1 MAYKITA
8 LYKFFEN
15 PNPEDFKEKLK
26 VLCKEFGVTGML
38 IVAREGLNGT
48 IAALADNMDA
58 FLPRLFALEPQLSG
72 LEIKFS
78 YSDEQPFYRM
88 RIAVKREIVTLGVEG
103 YNVHNSDRVEDIEP
117 EDWNDLISRDD
128 VVLVDT
134 RNDYE
139 YSLGT
144 FEGAIDPQT
153 KNFREFP
160 AFMERLEKS
169 EEGPA
174 KEGSEKKSLAMFCTG
189 GIRCDKVAAYVADT
203 SKYSKIYR
211 LKGGILKYLED
222 IPEEQSKWKG
232 DCFVFDQRVTV
243 KHGLVPGDCELCRG
257 CRYPL
262 TTDDRARD
270 DYKEGIHC
278 RYCVDKLTP
287 EQMKSAA
294 ERHLQIQLLS
304 KRNQKHLGF
313 EYQPHQKRKFA
324 DKSATSHAEESELS
338 PVSGSL

>member
-1 MAYKITA
+1 MTFKITA
-8 LYKFFEN
+8 LYKFFDN
-15 PNPEDFKEKLK
+15 SNPEEFKEKLK

-38 IVAREGLNGT
+38 IVAGEGLNGT
-48 IAALADNMDA
+48 IAAEAENMDA

-78 YSDEQPFYRM
+78 FSDEQPFYRM
-88 RIAVKREIVTLGVEG
+88 RIAVKREIVTLGVDG
-103 YNVHNSDRVEDIEP
+103 YNVHLSDRVEDIEP
-117 EDWNDLISRDD
+117 HDWNDLISRED

-160 AFMERLEKS
+160 AFMERLEKR
-169 EEGPA
+169 EDPTDD
-174 KEGSEKKSLAMFCTG
+174 GSEKKSLAMFCTG

-203 SKYSKIYR
+203 SKYNKIYR
-211 LKGGILKYLED
+211 LKGGILKYLEE
-222 IPEEQSKWKG
+222 IPEEHSKWKG

-243 KHGLVPGDCELCRG
+243 KHGLVAGECELCRG

-262 TTDDRARD
+262 TPDDRARED
-270 DYKEGIHC
+270 FKEGIHC

-324 DKSATSHAEESELS
+324 GKSETSIADGVEPSS
-338 PVSGSL
+338 DSR